1 MFKRFQSPKAPLP
14 FPPIEE
20 DIKCPQCGFN
30 HVGWAFEPGYAKL
43 CVKCGTRLEASENL
57 DCSDTRNAEEA
68 GFFGRLF
75 KGRLGR
81 KTEAPPREEPAL
93 EPEGPPPDPESCGEL
108 RVGGNDRPEPGGTGP
123 ELQGQTEPEEA
134 SRYEAEERE
143 APVEPHEEP
152 PDPEAAQV
160 GACKRQGR
168 LLAAQGRYEEAIE
181 MLERVVAFEPNDLE
195 AWAELGRIHYK
206 GTGDLAK
213 SIHCSRRALEID
225 EDLVWVKCNLCLALL
240 FDDQFDLAK
249 KGFLEVIRSVRNS
262 RGFDEEFQ
270 ANCKALLHDCLGEL
284 YVSKKEAGGERLDR
298 IKELI
303 ELLEIEKIYF
313 H

>member
-1 MFKRFQSPKAPLP
+1 MFKRFQSPKVPPP
-14 FPPIEE
+14 FPQIEE
-20 DIKCPQCGFN
+20 DVRCPQCGFN

-43 CVKCGTRLEASENL
+43 CVKCGTRLEASGDLE
-57 DCSDTRNAEEA
+57 CSPTQNAEDA

-75 KGRLGR
+75 KGKFGR
-81 KTEAPPREEPAL
+81 RPGAPAQGETAEEPETKRPGL
-93 EPEGPPPDPESCGEL
+93 EACEEFPVERNDSPEAVEAGP
-108 RVGGNDRPEPGGTGP
+108 R
-123 ELQGQTEPEEA
+123 QFHQTESEEDPG
-134 SRYEAEERE
+134 REAEDGGVH
-143 APVEPHEEP
+143 VEPYDEP

-160 GACKRQGR
+160 GACKREGR

-181 MLERVVAFEPNDLE
+181 MLEKVVAFEPNDLE
-195 AWAELGRIHYK
+195 AWGELGRIHYK
-206 GTGDLAK
+206 GTRDLAK
-213 SIHCSRRALEID
+213 SIHCSRKALEID

-240 FDDQFDLAK
+240 FDGQFDLAK
-249 KGFLEVIRSVRNS
+249 KGFLQVIRSVRNS
-262 RGFDEEFQ
+262 RGYDEEFQ

-284 YVSKKEAGGERLDR
+284 YVSKKEASGELLAH